1 LNRKVDTNLH
11 VLPEKYAQEAVIE
24 RDKLWYLKR
33 FNLFEDIDKDE
44 RESIS
49 DMVIDNAI

>member
-1 LNRKVDTNLH
+1 MNRKVDTNLH
-11 VLPEKYAQEAVIE
+11 VLPEKYAQETVIE
-24 RDKLWYLKR
+24 RDKFWYLKS
-33 FNLFEDIDKDE
+33 FNLYEDIYEDE